1 MLQEASVMIWGI
13 PADTFLQIH
22 VVLSLIGLVAGII
35 VVLGL
40 ANGQLF
46 RGWTALALA
55 ALILTDVTG
64 FPLPPFG
71 FDPARKVAVISLVLL
86 AIAVAALYVF
96 RLGHAWRWIF
106 VVTFAAAV
114 YLDAFVGVVQAFGKL
129 AFLEP
134 LQGGP
139 AFIAAQVAVLAV
151 FVVLAIVGVR
161 RFHPAKG

>member
-1 MLQEASVMIWGI
+1 MIWGI

-22 VVLSLIGLVAGII
+22 VALSLIGLVAGII

-46 RGWTALALA
+46 RGWIELALA

-71 FDPARKVAVISLVLL
+71 FDPARTLGIISLVLL
-86 AIAVAALYVF
+86 AVAVAALYAF
-96 RLGHAWRWIF
+96 RLDGAWRWIF
-106 VVTFAAAV
+106 VVATAMAV
-114 YLDAFVGVVQAFGKL
+114 YLDAFVGVVQAFQKL

-139 AFIAAQVAVLAV
+139 ASTGAQVVVLAI
-151 FVVLAIVGVR
+151 FAVLAIVGVR
-161 RFHPAKG
+161 RFHPANG